1 MIFST
6 QVGAYENIKHY
17 LSVFKSSE
25 AKIRPHFHITGST
38 GTGKT
43 FLIKSVAQEL
53 ELPVVE
59 INAAGITAEGVSGNS
74 LSKALKPLRTSGSQP
89 TIIFID
95 EFDKLFLQNGTN
107 TENWVSS
114 VQDEFL
120 KAVEGDS
127 YSVFGDYGNYDTISL
142 ENCLF
147 IFAGSYGGH
156 NMTKHE
162 DFHKAGLRPEFMGRV
177 PLFMSIPPVDLAE
190 LVSAIPSIKLF
201 RDYCELFNINK
212 EEENLMCLAI
222 GDSILERG
230 SKIPVGIR
238 ALNSAVHQAFMNSS
252 LKVPETKPKK
262 EDKPLTFFDDL
273 RARYENLHQTKVN
286 Q

>member
-6 QVGAYENIKHY
+6 QVSAYESIRHY
-17 LSVFKSSE
+17 FKVFKTSE
-25 AKIRPHFHITGST
+25 AKIRPHFHVTGGT

-43 FLIKSVAQEL
+43 FLIKAVAAEL

-162 DFHKAGLRPEFMGRV
+162 DFHKAGIRPEFMGRV
-177 PLFMSIPPVDLAE
+177 PLFLSIPPVDVKELADS
-190 LVSAIPSIKLF
+190 VPRIQLF
-201 RDYCELFNINK
+201 RDYCSLFGINQ
-212 EEENLMCLAI
+212 EQQNLVTMLIADTI
-222 GDSILERG
+222 MERG
-230 SKIPVGIR
+230 TKIPVGIR
-238 ALNSAVHQAFMNSS
+238 AINSAIHQAFMNSS
-252 LKVPETKPKK
+252 LEVP
-262 EDKPLTFFDDL
+262 DKAPQLDTNDDGESLGDFFSTL
-273 RARYENLHQTKVN
+273 RKRYKSQN
-286 Q
+286 